1 MLINFNTANIH
12 KKISKKKYF
21 LLNNVKSYINFSN
34 PFFIININSMNSK
47 IVILDDSVILY
58 QHFISDDNWETVMAF
73 PRGGLTYLIKNDNIK
88 FFAYIDYFYRNCLMT
103 MDLPLYIVDEELGID
118 GEYSDIEELTEL
130 LNRIFP
136 ALNGDVDLTPYL
148 KKREAAEL
156 YQPIG
161 DYQPVGNYFDDV
173 EYDSSGKTIDFYSQG
188 TLVDSIDARPFIKDG
203 MVDSVT
209 LIELSGDTYLHIV
222 FNTDAGKEPIDIPL
236 GDIFD
241 ADNYYTK
248 DEVDGLLD
256 DKLDASAYTPTDLS
270 NYYNK
275 QEVDALIPEVPSL
288 DGYAT
293 ETWVKNQG
301 YINQLKTINNISL
314 IGEGNIQIGSGGT
327 IDAYTKAEADA
338 KFQPKGDYVTE
349 ATVIQYITNLQE
361 QITNIMQTVSGCC
374 AETGE
379 TQYRWITMTGAN
391 DYICSGTTK
400 YNKEKKQQS
409 TDGINWTD
417 VSPLETRRGS
427 TVLEVNSPDCGY
439 VPEPQYRWKAAPV
452 SDYMCIGTDKY
463 YKVYYE
469 VSYDNGVTWQH
480 VVPEQTKRGNLI
492 ESASTDCG
500 YIEYQ
505 YRWYQAPA
513 SDYMCSGTSKYYKEY
528 YQVSTDGGQT
538 WANVSPT
545 QTRQGSLIEAQST
558 DCGYIAPQ
566 YRWKAAPASDYM
578 CSGTSKYYKVYYE
591 VSYDGGV
598 TWQHVVPEQTKRGDL
613 IEAQSTDCGYQPT
626 TEYRWVTVSGEY
638 ICIGTRKYEKEKEQY
653 RIDGGAWT
661 DTNPLQTRTG
671 SLIEAESTDC
681 GYDPNDHES
690 HYLTFKVLENGAQY
704 SYSKDV
710 YYSTNKG
717 VTWTKLRAGTNTSS
731 LSSGSKIMWKNN
743 IIDTLDL
750 PGYFGSNGKSFNLEG
765 NIMSIVAG
773 DNFKG
778 ATSNCKEIFDGM
790 FKDMPVVSAG
800 NLVMPN
806 KSGCMSCMDMFSG
819 CTALT
824 VAPVLS
830 STTLSSDCYFEMFK
844 GCTSLTT
851 APALPATTLTHWC
864 YCYMFSGCT
873 SLTQAPALPA
883 TALTDS
889 CYCAMFKECSS
900 LTTAPVLSAKT
911 LEKDCYSN
919 MFYHCSS
926 LNYIKCLAT
935 DISANGCT
943 TSWVSGV
950 ASTGTFVKA
959 SSMNNWTRN
968 NNGIPSNWTV
978 QNA

>member
-1 MLINFNTANIH
+1 
-12 KKISKKKYF
+12 
-21 LLNNVKSYINFSN
+21 
-34 PFFIININSMNSK
+34 MNSK

-161 DYQPVGNYFDDV
+161 DYQPSGNYFDDV

-248 DEVDGLLD
+248 DETDYLLD
-256 DKLDASAYTPTDLS
+256 EKLDASAYTPTDLS
-270 NYYNK
+270 NYYTK
-275 QEVDALIPEVPSL
+275 QQVDELIPEVPSL

-293 ETWVKNQG
+293 EQWVKNQG

-327 IDAYTKAEADA
+327 IDAYTREEADDR
-338 KFQPKGDYVTE
+338 FQPKGDYVTE

-361 QITNIMQTVSGCC
+361 QITNIIQTVSGCC
-374 AETGE
+374 SESGE

-409 TDGINWTD
+409 TDGIIWTD

-439 VPEPQYRWKAAPV
+439 APEPQYRWKAAPV

-469 VSYDNGVTWQH
+469 VSYDNGATWQH

-492 ESASTDCG
+492 EANSPDCG
-500 YIEYQ
+500 YTPEPQ

-528 YQVSTDGGQT
+528 YQVSNDGGQT

-545 QTRQGSLIEAQST
+545 QTRQGSLIETQST

-566 YRWKAAPASDYM
+566 YRWKAAPTSDYM

-613 IEAQSTDCGYQPT
+613 IEAQSTDCGYTFKLKVTKLDDSTRKVECNNSSVLHITET
-626 TEYRWVTVSGEY
+626 TNCGTTDYRDWKSAEVGGCVKT
-638 ICIGTRKYEKEKEQY
+638 IGT
-653 RIDGGAWT
+653 
-661 DTNPLQTRTG
+661 
-671 SLIEAESTDC
+671 
-681 GYDPNDHES
+681 
-690 HYLTFKVLENGAQY
+690 
-704 SYSKDV
+704 
-710 YYSTNKG
+710 
-717 VTWTKLRAGTNTSS
+717 
-731 LSSGSKIMWKNN
+731 
-743 IIDTLDL
+743 
-750 PGYFGSNGKSFNLEG
+750 
-765 NIMSIVAG
+765 
-773 DNFKG
+773 
-778 ATSNCKEIFDGM
+778 
-790 FKDMPVVSAG
+790 SA
-800 NLVMPN
+800 
-806 KSGCMSCMDMFSG
+806 FSG
-819 CTALT
+819 CTNLT
-824 VAPVLS
+824 SVTLSDSVTSLSAKSFHSCSVLQS
-830 STTLSSDCYFEMFK
+830 INIPTGVTNISDSAFAYCSGLTNITLSSGITKINQYTFFNCR
-844 GCTSLTT
+844 SLNNIVIPNRVTEIGQQ
-851 APALPATTLTHWC
+851 A
-864 YCYMFSGCT
+864 FSGCWSFT
-873 SLTQAPALPA
+873 RITIPSSVKKIYGGAFGSCPAV
-883 TALTDS
+883 TAITLNEGLELIAQNAFG
-889 CYCAMFKECSS
+889 YCKNASITIPSTVQTIVGGAFGSHTKNI
-900 LTTAPVLSAKT
+900 T
-911 LEKDCYSN
+911 
-919 MFYHCSS
+919 
-926 LNYIKCLAT
+926 CLAT
-935 DISANGCT
+935 TPPTLSE
-943 TSWVSGV
+943 TSGNIAFPGAEHIYVPA
-950 ASTGTFVKA
+950 ASVNAYKA
-959 SSMNNWTRN
+959 AWTEYTDMIQA
-968 NNGIPSNWTV
+968 IP
-978 QNA
+978 

>member
-1 MLINFNTANIH
+1 
-12 KKISKKKYF
+12 
-21 LLNNVKSYINFSN
+21 
-34 PFFIININSMNSK
+34 MNSK

-188 TLVDSIDARPFIKDG
+188 ALVDSIDARPFIKDG

-248 DEVDGLLD
+248 QEVDGLLD

-361 QITNIMQTVSGCC
+361 QITNIIQTVSGCC

-439 VPEPQYRWKAAPV
+439 TPEPQYRWKAAPV

-492 ESASTDCG
+492 EANSPDCG
-500 YIEYQ
+500 YTPEPQ

-538 WANVSPT
+538 WTNVSPT
-545 QTRQGSLIEAQST
+545 QTRQGSLIEAQSE
-558 DCGYIAPQ
+558 DCGYIPQ
-566 YRWKAAPASDYM
+566 RIKLTLVYNDD
-578 CSGTSKYYKVYYE
+578 TVHYKE
-591 VSYDGGV
+591 CDGYDEIR
-598 TWQHVVPEQTKRGDL
+598 T
-613 IEAQSTDCGYQPT
+613 
-626 TEYRWVTVSGEY
+626 
-638 ICIGTRKYEKEKEQY
+638 
-653 RIDGGAWT
+653 T
-661 DTNPLQTRTG
+661 DTHYREDNYNIKSAVIG
-671 SLIEAESTDC
+671 ECVNAIGESAFMFCT
-681 GYDPNDHES
+681 
-690 HYLTFKVLENGAQY
+690 
-704 SYSKDV
+704 
-710 YYSTNKG
+710 
-717 VTWTKLRAGTNTSS
+717 S
-731 LSSGSKIMWKNN
+731 LSSVTIPNNVVRFESGSFH
-743 IIDTLDL
+743 DCTSLR
-750 PGYFGSNGKSFNLEG
+750 
-765 NIMSIVAG
+765 SI
-773 DNFKG
+773 
-778 ATSNCKEIFDGM
+778 EIPSGLTTM
-790 FKDMPVVSAG
+790 
-800 NLVMPN
+800 
-806 KSGCMSCMDMFSG
+806 KSGVFSG
-819 CTALT
+819 CTNLESINIPDG
-824 VAPVLS
+824 VIGVS
-830 STTLSSDCYFEMFK
+830 GYSFHD
-844 GCTSLTT
+844 CTSLEYVTIGT
-851 APALPATTLTHWC
+851 
-864 YCYMFSGCT
+864 GCT
-873 SLTQAPALPA
+873 AITSHAFAGCVNLKSVTIK
-883 TALTDS
+883 ALTPPHT
-889 CYCAMFKECSS
+889 AITPFKD
-900 LTTAPVLSAKT
+900 TNNTFKIYVP
-911 LEKDCYSN
+911 
-919 MFYHCSS
+919 
-926 LNYIKCLAT
+926 
-935 DISANGCT
+935 
-943 TSWVSGV
+943 
-950 ASTGTFVKA
+950 ASVVNTYKNSTYWREFA
-959 SSMNNWTRN
+959 DRIQA
-968 NNGIPSNWTV
+968 IP
-978 QNA
+978 

>member
-1 MLINFNTANIH
+1 ML
-12 KKISKKKYF
+12 
-21 LLNNVKSYINFSN
+21 KSYINFSN

-161 DYQPVGNYFDDV
+161 DYQPSGNYFDDV

-222 FNTDAGKEPIDIPL
+222 FNTDAGKQDIDIPL
-236 GDIFD
+236 GDMFD

-270 NYYNK
+270 NYYTK
-275 QEVDALIPEVPSL
+275 QQVDELIPEVPSL

-338 KFQPKGDYVTE
+338 RFQPKGDYVTE

-361 QITNIMQTVSGCC
+361 QITNIIQTVSGCC

-538 WANVSPT
+538 WTNVSPT
-545 QTRQGSLIEAQST
+545 QTRQGSLIEVQSE
-558 DCGYIAPQ
+558 DCGYIPQ
-566 YRWKAAPASDYM
+566 RIKLTLVYNDGMVHYKECDEYDY
-578 CSGTSKYYKVYYE
+578 T
-591 VSYDGGV
+591 
-598 TWQHVVPEQTKRGDL
+598 R
-613 IEAQSTDCGYQPT
+613 STDT
-626 TEYRWVTVSGEY
+626 HYREDNYNIKSAIIGE
-638 ICIGTRKYEKEKEQY
+638 CVNAIGVK
-653 RIDGGAWT
+653 
-661 DTNPLQTRTG
+661 
-671 SLIEAESTDC
+671 
-681 GYDPNDHES
+681 
-690 HYLTFKVLENGAQY
+690 TFMY
-704 SYSKDV
+704 C
-710 YYSTNKG
+710 T
-717 VTWTKLRAGTNTSS
+717 S
-731 LSSGSKIMWKNN
+731 LSSVTIPNNVVTFDTGSFYNCSSLNN
-743 IIDTLDL
+743 
-750 PGYFGSNGKSFNLEG
+750 
-765 NIMSIVAG
+765 V
-773 DNFKG
+773 
-778 ATSNCKEIFDGM
+778 EI
-790 FKDMPVVSAG
+790 P
-800 NLVMPN
+800 
-806 KSGCMSCMDMFSG
+806 SG
-819 CTALT
+819 
-824 VAPVLS
+824 
-830 STTLSSDCYFEMFK
+830 
-844 GCTSLTT
+844 LTT
-851 APALPATTLTHWC
+851 
-864 YCYMFSGCT
+864 MKGEVFSGCT
-873 SLTQAPALPA
+873 SLESINIPDGVIGVSGSAFGNCTSLEYVTIGTGCTAITSNAFDGCVNLKSV
-883 TALTDS
+883 TIKALTPPHTTLS
-889 CYCAMFKECSS
+889 PFKDTNNTFKIYVPASVVNTYKNSTYWRE
-900 LTTAPVLSAKT
+900 
-911 LEKDCYSN
+911 
-919 MFYHCSS
+919 F
-926 LNYIKCLAT
+926 
-935 DISANGCT
+935 ANRIQ
-943 TSWVSGV
+943 
-950 ASTGTFVKA
+950 A
-959 SSMNNWTRN
+959 
-968 NNGIPSNWTV
+968 IP
-978 QNA
+978 